1 MRAVSAYEQ
10 QTDHAWA
17 VNYAH
22 NTLLLFDSS
31 DLALTTAISGTFTLA
46 PRPAMQDAITKDN
59 TARSGMVFGEVA
71 ELEAVLAIAER
82 FEQIVNSAAVI
93 D

>member
-1 MRAVSAYEQ
+1 
-10 QTDHAWA
+10 
-17 VNYAH
+17 
-22 NTLLLFDSS
+22 
-31 DLALTTAISGTFTLA
+31 
-46 PRPAMQDAITKDN
+46 
-59 TARSGMVFGEVA
+59 MVFGEVA